1 LNITN
6 FEGNKGEEWNKGN
19 RWNRGL
25 LKVCKVES
33 EEKELNVYKV

>member
-6 FEGNKGEEWNKGN
+6 FEGNKGEEWNKG
-19 RWNRGL
+19 NRGL